1 MKKVL
6 FLFMALMATL
16 SLQAQ
21 TIKKGDKFW
30 DGRSL
35 YTVQEVRM
43 GTIVYMTTAQDNELT
58 LEKVTG
64 KNGEYKIIPSRQA
77 EDCLSVLPSSDGVYS
92 MSARTACIFWL
103 FVSPMVMLC
112 GRCC

>member
-30 DGRSL
+30 DGKWR
-35 YTVQEVRM
+35 V
-43 GTIVYMTTAQDNELT
+43 
-58 LEKVTG
+58 
-64 KNGEYKIIPSRQA
+64 
-77 EDCLSVLPSSDGVYS
+77 
-92 MSARTACIFWL
+92 
-103 FVSPMVMLC
+103 
-112 GRCC
+112 